1 MNMTHIKQL
10 HPQTG
15 NIPPVILMGA
25 GPGDPE
31 LLTVK
36 AWKAL
41 QGASL
46 ILYDHLVSEA
56 ILNLAPPSAE
66 RMYVGKES
74 SRHALPQSE
83 ICELM
88 VRLARA
94 GRSVLRLKGGDG
106 YIFGRGGEEAQ
117 ALAEAVR
124 RVASIAIVHETLS
137 TSSAETV
144 LFDEVYDRIIRNAI
158 ELSARPIQLHKTGE
172 FGVFGAQQATPL
184 ALVITEL
191 IHNSLEH
198 GLETEG
204 DQLRVEVVND
214 GKTVTVTVI
223 DNGVGLPE
231 GFTYEGS
238 SNLGLQIVR
247 TLTENELKGQIK
259 LTRVSG
265 ETQAKLT
272 FPAVNLK

>member
-1 MNMTHIKQL
+1 MTHIKQL

-117 ALAEAVR
+117 ALAEAGIAFTVIPGITAAQG
-124 RVASIAIVHETLS
+124 ASASVGIPLTHRAHARALIFATGHLQNNQLVDLDWDTL
-137 TSSAETV
+137 
-144 LFDEVYDRIIRNAI
+144 
-158 ELSARPIQLHKTGE
+158 ARPAQTVVIYMGLGTLPIICRELIAHGMPSDKPAALIENASLPNERCITGDL
-172 FGVFGAQQATPL
+172 GTLPALAQQ
-184 ALVITEL
+184 
-191 IHNSLEH
+191 H
-198 GLETEG
+198 
-204 DQLRVEVVND
+204 
-214 GKTVTVTVI
+214 
-223 DNGVGLPE
+223 
-231 GFTYEGS
+231 
-238 SNLGLQIVR
+238 
-247 TLTENELKGQIK
+247 QIK
-259 LTRVSG
+259 P
-265 ETQAKLT
+265 
-272 FPAVNLK
+272 PALIFIGDVVRLHQVLS